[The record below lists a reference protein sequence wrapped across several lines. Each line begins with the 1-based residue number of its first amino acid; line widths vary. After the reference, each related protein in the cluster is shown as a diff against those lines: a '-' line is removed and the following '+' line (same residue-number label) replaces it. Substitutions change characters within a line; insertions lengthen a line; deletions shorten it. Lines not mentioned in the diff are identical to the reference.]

1 MGKVPF
7 QWSCERGREERGG
20 GRVAPGERERGGEG
34 WHSTPHG
41 PNERLMNPVELLG
54 NMERLWGLIH
64 SPELKKLESE
74 RREGGKR
81 VREEGGEGGWLWY
94 TTR

>member
-1 MGKVPF
+1 MG
-7 QWSCERGREERGG
+7 RGKGSAR
-20 GRVAPGERERGGEG
+20 REREG

-64 SPELKKLESE
+64 SPELKRLESE

-81 VREEGGEGGWLWY
+81 VREEEGRVLVVVHDSLK
-94 TTR
+94 